1 MLERKRK
8 THEDVKGKRR
18 SWWSDL
24 CLSKRYE
31 AICDLMKE
39 KRGISSIML
48 TGVFFFVFALFQGGG
63 LSDVKEG
70 GLGPSSW
77 GYPSVYH
84 PYDPGFAAAAA
95 AAAAAYPFN
104 G

>member
-1 MLERKRK
+1 
-8 THEDVKGKRR
+8 
-18 SWWSDL
+18 
-24 CLSKRYE
+24 
-31 AICDLMKE
+31 
-39 KRGISSIML
+39 ML
-48 TGVFFFVFALFQGGG
+48 TGFFCALFQGGG